1 MLAEEHVEEEADMGE
16 EEEEDEDKEKVEGM
30 VAYEDEDEVHVE
42 NEEEQG
48 VLKVEEV
55 ETVVEQEFFV
65 FGTS

>member
-1 MLAEEHVEEEADMGE
+1 ME
-16 EEEEDEDKEKVEGM
+16 KEVEGK

-48 VLKVEEV
+48 VLKFVEV